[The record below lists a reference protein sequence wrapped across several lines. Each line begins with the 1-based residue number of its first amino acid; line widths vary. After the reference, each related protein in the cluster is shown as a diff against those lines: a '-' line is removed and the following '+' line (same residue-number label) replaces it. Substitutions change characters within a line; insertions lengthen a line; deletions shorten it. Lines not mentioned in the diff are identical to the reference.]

1 MVLGVLMLKNF
12 KENVVFKVEM
22 MFNVIEQM
30 VFIEQNLLWF
40 NFCSLSLRCSIQ
52 LNIY

>member
-22 MFNVIEQM
+22 VFNVIEQM
-30 VFIEQNLLWF
+30 VFIEQNLL
-40 NFCSLSLRCSIQ
+40 
-52 LNIY
+52 